1 MLSFELGLHVILA
14 NASIYVALQTDL
26 SLRWD
31 DLLGSRIT
39 MTDSIIPSGA
49 SYPSV
54 ISQIPLMVSRVSVKS
69 EDLFE
74 RQRVT
79 AA

>member
-1 MLSFELGLHVILA
+1 MA
-14 NASIYVALQTDL
+14 
-26 SLRWD
+26 
-31 DLLGSRIT
+31 